1 MLRPSDNYK
10 PNGKVLSDE
19 GRQNYAD
26 YVDSLIKQF
35 SEGLELLKGEYTSN
49 KSNPSLAYSNLVMS
63 IDDLDMFATMT
74 FIDCLIASKLFILA
88 KEDYEKK
95 FLRGKLQVI
104 LNEGFK
110 KLYGFGKGKANSKWK
125 KIESIQGTL
134 PPFLRAEY
142 TRITNE
148 LENVSASFN
157 WWKEERSIETHID
170 AFALYDSRCVEID
183 ESQVMMDSLRLID
196 VLNEVQ
202 NYTTKVHGC
211 YVNTINQMY
220 LSVNKAQQ
228 SEFL

>member
-10 PNGKVLSDE
+10 PNGNVLSAE
-19 GRQNYAD
+19 GRQNYAG
-26 YVDSLIKQF
+26 YVDSVIKQF
-35 SEGLELLKGEYTSN
+35 SDGLELLKGEYTTN
-49 KSNPSLAYSNLVMS
+49 KCNPNLAYSNLVMV

-88 KEDYEKK
+88 EEDYEKK
-95 FLRGKLQVI
+95 FLRGKLQVV

-125 KIESIQGTL
+125 KIEAIQSML
-134 PPFLRAEY
+134 PPFLQTEY
-142 TRITNE
+142 IRITNG
-148 LENVSASFN
+148 LEAISNSFN
-157 WWKEERSIETHID
+157 WWKEERNVETHID
-170 AFALYDSRCVEID
+170 AFALYDSRCIEID

-211 YVNTINQMY
+211 YVNTINLMC
-220 LSVNKAQQ
+220 LSVNKA
-228 SEFL
+228 

>member
-19 GRQNYAD
+19 ERQNYAD

-49 KSNPSLAYSNLVMS
+49 KSNPRLAYSNLVMS

-125 KIESIQGTL
+125 KMESIQGTL

-148 LENVSASFN
+148 LENISASFN

-183 ESQVMMDSLRLID
+183 ESRIMIDSLRIID
-196 VLNEVQ
+196 TLNEVQ

>member
-1 MLRPSDNYK
+1 MFRPSDNYK
-10 PNGKVLSDE
+10 PNGKVLSAE
-19 GRQNYAD
+19 GRQNYAN
-26 YVDSLIKQF
+26 YVDSVIKQF
-35 SEGLELLKGEYTSN
+35 SEGLELLKEEYTAN
-49 KSNPSLAYSNLVMS
+49 KNNSRLAYSDLVML

-88 KEDYEKK
+88 KEGYEKK

-110 KLYGFGKGKANSKWK
+110 KLYGFGNGKANSKWK
-125 KIESIQGTL
+125 KVESIQEVL
-134 PPFLRAEY
+134 PPLLRAEY
-142 TRITNE
+142 IRIAKE
-148 LENVSASFN
+148 LENISVSFN

-220 LSVNKAQQ
+220 LSAHKA
-228 SEFL
+228 

>member
-26 YVDSLIKQF
+26 YVDSVIKQF
-35 SEGLELLKGEYTSN
+35 SERLELLKDEYTAN
-49 KSNPSLAYSNLVMS
+49 KNNPNLVYSNLVMS

-125 KIESIQGTL
+125 KIESIQGSK
-134 PPFLRAEY
+134 PP
-142 TRITNE
+142 
-148 LENVSASFN
+148 
-157 WWKEERSIETHID
+157 
-170 AFALYDSRCVEID
+170 
-183 ESQVMMDSLRLID
+183 
-196 VLNEVQ
+196 
-202 NYTTKVHGC
+202 TKHV
-211 YVNTINQMY
+211 
-220 LSVNKAQQ
+220 
-228 SEFL
+228 

>member
-19 GRQNYAD
+19 GRQNYAN
-26 YVDSLIKQF
+26 YVDSVIKQF
-35 SEGLELLKGEYTSN
+35 SEGLELLKEEYITN
-49 KSNPSLAYSNLVMS
+49 KNNPNLVCSSLVMV

-110 KLYGFGKGKANSKWK
+110 KLYGFGNGKANSKWK
-125 KIESIQGTL
+125 KMESIQRVL
-134 PPFLRAEY
+134 PPFLQTEY
-142 TRITNE
+142 IRITNG
-148 LENVSASFN
+148 LEAISNSFN
-157 WWKEERSIETHID
+157 WWKEERNIETHID

-183 ESQVMMDSLRLID
+183 ESRVMMDSLRLID
-196 VLNEVQ
+196 ALNEVQ

-211 YVNTINQMY
+211 YVNTINQMCQ
-220 LSVNKAQQ
+220 SVNKV
-228 SEFL
+228 

>member
-1 MLRPSDNYK
+1 MFRPSDNYK

-49 KSNPSLAYSNLVMS
+49 KSNPSLAYSNLAMV

-74 FIDCLIASKLFILA
+74 YIDCLIASKLFILA

-95 FLRGKLQVI
+95 FLRGKFQVI

-134 PPFLRAEY
+134 PPFLQAEY

-148 LENVSASFN
+148 LETISTSFN
-157 WWKEERSIETHID
+157 WWKEERNIETHID
-170 AFALYDSRCVEID
+170 AFSLYASRCVEID
-183 ESQVMMDSLRLID
+183 ESQVMVDSLRLID

-202 NYTTKVHGC
+202 SYTTKVHGC

-220 LSVNKAQQ
+220 LSANKK
-228 SEFL
+228 